1 MYWRVRNL
9 GPEHLIRQY
18 GVHAILGVSIFFN
31 LILFTT
37 RPAGPKGVD
46 KAFRRS
52 TEQLAKDV
60 TTQMLDSS
68 YINYQMNAM
77 TLLNRNGGELDPPL
91 IRKLQ
96 QQQNLPKDEIEL
108 KATLRTLQEEKNVV
122 AVRVDQVVTGDPTQ
136 QGLIP
141 VDVAGVVA
149 MHSAS
154 GAEPPKNFH
163 FRYIMGM
170 RKTGE
175 KEQNPDANTHSRY
188 ASGPPGAQM
197 QEVQVPVVADI
208 QDLSG
213 QPMPAGPTGGP

>member
-9 GPEHLIRQY
+9 GPEHLVRQY
-18 GVHAILGVSIFFN
+18 GVHAILGISIFAN
-31 LILFTT
+31 LILIST
-37 RPAGPKGVD
+37 RPAGTKGVD
-46 KAFRRS
+46 KAFRKS
-52 TEQLAKDV
+52 VEQLAKDV

-68 YINYQMNAM
+68 YINYRINAM

-96 QQQNLPKDEIEL
+96 GAQNLPKDDIEL
-108 KATLRTLQEEKNVV
+108 KATERTLQEEKNVV
-122 AVRVDQVVTGDPTQ
+122 AVRVDQVVTGDPTP

-141 VDVAGVVA
+141 VDVGGQVA

-154 GAEPPKNFH
+154 GAEPAKTFH

-175 KEQNPDANTHSRY
+175 KEQSADVNSHSRY
-188 ASGPPGAQM
+188 AGGPPGGQM

-213 QPMPAGPTGGP
+213 QPMPAGPGSAP